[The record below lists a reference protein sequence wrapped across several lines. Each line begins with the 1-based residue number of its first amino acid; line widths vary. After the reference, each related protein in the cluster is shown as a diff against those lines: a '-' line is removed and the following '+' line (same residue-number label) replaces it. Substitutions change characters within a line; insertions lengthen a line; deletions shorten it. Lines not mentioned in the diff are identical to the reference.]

1 MGWSVENVTGKNLCI
16 AIILVALVLVG
27 ACTEDTAPA
36 QPAEQR
42 SPAQPG
48 QPLVAI
54 GDITG
59 VGHLG
64 GVLVSGTIDTI
75 TFKVGLVPGE
85 KSINMENVTI
95 IYADAIRT
103 ETLVPIEGY
112 RGYPPQGAWGII
124 EVKNEIRTPNNR
136 LDDNEQFII
145 QINPK
150 APLVP
155 RQLITIAVQ
164 PPFKKSLI
172 LRRIA
177 PSTIMA
183 ENNILTP
190 V

>member
-1 MGWSVENVTGKNLCI
+1 MTGKNLFI
-16 AIILVALVLVG
+16 SIILIVLVFAG
-27 ACTEDTAPA
+27 ACTENTAPV
-36 QPAEQR
+36 QLAEQR
-42 SPAQPG
+42 SLAPPG

-54 GDITG
+54 GEIIG
-59 VGHLG
+59 VGQLG

-75 TFKVGLVPGE
+75 TFKVGLAQGE

-95 IYADAIRT
+95 IYGDAIRT
-103 ETLVPIEGY
+103 ETLVPVEGY
-112 RGYPPQGAWGII
+112 RGSPPQGAWGII
-124 EVKNEIRTPNNR
+124 EVKNEIGNPNNR

-164 PPFKKSLI
+164 PPFGKSLI

-183 ENNILTP
+183 ENNILTI